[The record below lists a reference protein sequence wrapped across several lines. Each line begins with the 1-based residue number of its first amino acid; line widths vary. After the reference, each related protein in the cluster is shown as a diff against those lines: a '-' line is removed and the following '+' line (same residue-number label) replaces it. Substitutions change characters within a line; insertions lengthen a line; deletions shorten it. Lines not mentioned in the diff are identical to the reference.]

1 MDNTL
6 PLLVLLLSAV
16 AAGWGVARWQQK
28 RQTKNSLPDAYLS
41 GLDYLI
47 DNRTEEA
54 IESFIEALEV
64 NSDTLSAHIALAKLL
79 RRKGDVDRAV
89 RIHEMLLSRPGLSQF
104 DRQRVNLALAL
115 DYHALGLLDR
125 SEESLNTLLD
135 EAKDSKLRVRA
146 LRLLIR
152 LYEQEAEWQTALDV
166 AQQLP
171 TAERELLKVELS
183 HYLCERAEQLMAEG
197 EAEGARQRLEQ
208 ALSEDA
214 ACVRANLTLAR
225 ILQQQSQW
233 RASIHALQQ
242 VAQQDSQFIPETL
255 RGLRRAYEACEDEAG
270 FRDCLSRLQM
280 LHPSTSTMLAL
291 AEQKRDREG
300 VLSAGLFITEA
311 LKSRPSVK
319 GFNRLIDMHLEY
331 GSSSA
336 RESLMSLRSL
346 TQQLEI
352 SKPIYRCGQ
361 CGFAGRNLVWQ
372 CPSCRQW
379 GSIRP
384 IFGLEGE

>member
-6 PLLVLLLSAV
+6 LLLVLLMAAL
-16 AAGWGVARWQQK
+16 AAGWGVARWQQ
-28 RQTKNSLPDAYLS
+28 RRVAKNSLPDAYLS

-89 RIHEMLLSRPGLSQF
+89 RIHETLLSRPGLSQF
-104 DRQRVNLALAL
+104 DRQRVNLALAR

-125 SEESLNTLLD
+125 SEATLNNLLE
-135 EAKDSKLRVRA
+135 EAKETRLRVRA

-152 LYEQEAEWQTALDV
+152 LYEQEGEWQRALDI

-171 TAERELLKVELS
+171 AKERQNLRVELS
-183 HYLCERAEQLMAEG
+183 HYLCERAEQLLAEG
-197 EAEGARQRLEQ
+197 EVDAARQKLEQ
-208 ALSEDA
+208 ALAEDE
-214 ACVRANLTLAR
+214 ACVRANLALAR

-233 RASIHALQQ
+233 RASIHALHQ
-242 VAQQDSQFIPETL
+242 VPQQDAAFVPETL
-255 RGLRRAYEACEDEAG
+255 RGLRRAYEACDDESG
-270 FRDCLSRLQM
+270 FRTYLNSLQAT
-280 LHPSTSTMLAL
+280 HPSTSTMLAL

-311 LKSRPSVK
+311 LKVRPSVK

-361 CGFAGRNLVWQ
+361 CGFSGRNLVWQ
-372 CPSCRQW
+372 CPSCRRW

>member
-6 PLLVLLLSAV
+6 LLLILLLVAV
-16 AAGWGVARWQQK
+16 SAGWGVARWQQL
-28 RQTKNSLPDAYLS
+28 RQTKSALPDAYLS

-171 TAERELLKVELS
+171 PAERELLKVELS
-183 HYLCERAEQLMAEG
+183 HYYCERGEQLMAEG
-197 EAEGARQRLEQ
+197 EAEAARQRLEQ

-242 VAQQDSQFIPETL
+242 VAQQDPQFIPETL
-255 RGLRRAYEACEDEAG
+255 RGLRRAYEACDDEAG
-270 FRDCLSRLQM
+270 FRDCLNRLQEA
-280 LHPSTSTMLAL
+280 HPSTSTMLAL

-352 SKPIYRCGQ
+352 SKPVYRCGQ

>member
-1 MDNTL
+1 M
-6 PLLVLLLSAV
+6 
-16 AAGWGVARWQQK
+16 
-28 RQTKNSLPDAYLS
+28 
-41 GLDYLI
+41 
-47 DNRTEEA
+47 
-54 IESFIEALEV
+54 
-64 NSDTLSAHIALAKLL
+64 
-79 RRKGDVDRAV
+79 
-89 RIHEMLLSRPGLSQF
+89 
-104 DRQRVNLALAL
+104 
-115 DYHALGLLDR
+115 
-125 SEESLNTLLD
+125 
-135 EAKDSKLRVRA
+135 RVRA

-152 LYEQEAEWQTALDV
+152 LYEQEAEWQAALDV

-171 TAERELLKVELS
+171 SAERELLKVELS
-183 HYLCERAEQLMAEG
+183 HYLCERAGQLMAEG
-197 EAEGARQRLEQ
+197 EAEGARQRLEH

-233 RASIHALQQ
+233 RASIQALQQ
-242 VAQQDSQFIPETL
+242 VAQQDPQFIPETL

-270 FRDCLSRLQM
+270 FRDCLIRLQEA
-280 LHPSTSTMLAL
+280 HPSTSTMLAL

-300 VLSAGLFITEA
+300 VLSAGLLITEA
-311 LKSRPSVK
+311 LKSRPSVR

>member
-1 MDNTL
+1 MDNAL
-6 PLLVLLLSAV
+6 LLLVLLMAAL
-16 AAGWGVARWQQK
+16 AAGWGVARWQQ
-28 RQTKNSLPDAYLS
+28 RRVSKNSLPDAYLS

-89 RIHEMLLSRPGLSQF
+89 RIHEKLLSRPGLSQF
-104 DRQRVNLALAL
+104 DRQRVNLALAR

-125 SEESLNTLLD
+125 SEATLNTLLE
-135 EAKDSKLRVRA
+135 EAKETKLRVRA

-152 LYEQEAEWQTALDV
+152 LYEQEGEWQRALDI

-171 TAERELLKVELS
+171 VKERQSLKVELS
-183 HYLCERAEQLMAEG
+183 HYLCERAEQLL
-197 EAEGARQRLEQ
+197 AEGAVDAARQKLEQ
-208 ALSEDA
+208 ALAEDE
-214 ACVRANLTLAR
+214 ACVRANLALAR

-233 RASIHALQQ
+233 RASIHALHQ
-242 VAQQDSQFIPETL
+242 VPQQDAAFVPETL
-255 RGLRRAYEACEDEAG
+255 RALRRAYEACDDESG
-270 FRDCLSRLQM
+270 FRDYLNSLQAT
-280 LHPSTSTMLAL
+280 HPSTSTMLAL

-311 LKSRPSVK
+311 LKVRPSVK

-361 CGFAGRNLVWQ
+361 CGFSGRNLVWQ
-372 CPSCRQW
+372 CPSCRRW

>member
-1 MDNTL
+1 MDNS
-6 PLLVLLLSAV
+6 PLLLILLLIAV
-16 AAGWGVARWQQK
+16 AAGWGVARWQQN

-89 RIHEMLLSRPGLSQF
+89 RIHEKLLSRPGLSQF

-135 EAKDSKLRVRA
+135 EAKDSQLRVRA

-152 LYEQEAEWQTALDV
+152 LYEQEAEWQRALDV

-171 TAERELLKVELS
+171 AAERELLKVELS

-208 ALSEDA
+208 ALNEDA

-242 VAQQDSQFIPETL
+242 VAQQDPQFIPETL

-270 FRDCLSRLQM
+270 FRICLNRLQEA
-280 LHPSTSTMLAL
+280 HPSTSAMLAL

>member
-6 PLLVLLLSAV
+6 LLLILLLVAV
-16 AAGWGVARWQQK
+16 SAGWGVARWQQD
-28 RQTKNSLPDAYLS
+28 RQSKNSLPDAYLS

-171 TAERELLKVELS
+171 SAERELLKVELS

-242 VAQQDSQFIPETL
+242 VAQQDPKFIPETL
-255 RGLRRAYEACEDEAG
+255 RGLHRAYEACEDEAG
-270 FRDCLSRLQM
+270 FRDCLSRLQEA
-280 LHPSTSTMLAL
+280 HPSTSTMLAL